1 MNKNIFSNSKSGKS
15 SKGFYTALGISALM
29 IGSACYFS
37 YSQGDKRKETKPQ
50 TSVSEA
56 AVDRNQP
63 NIPKQT
69 TIIFTT
75 TSISTTTFQ
84 TTSTVTET
92 TMAATLPAA
101 NIVVEEIPAEETAAH
116 LAAYQAPLAD
126 ISNIINLFSGTELVK
141 NTTTGSW
148 QTHNG
153 VDIAANIGDDVF
165 SIGSGEV
172 IGIND
177 DPLWGTVVIV
187 DHRNGYV
194 SKYCGLAKELPVQ
207 EGNSV
212 KAGDI
217 IGSVSDT
224 ADIES
229 GLDPHLHIE
238 VIQNGDFIDPLELFN

>member
-15 SKGFYTALGISALM
+15 STGFYTALGISALM

-56 AVDRNQP
+56 AVDRNQT

-75 TSISTTTFQ
+75 TSISTTKFQ

-116 LAAYQAPLAD
+116 SAAYQAPLTD

-141 NTTTGSW
+141 IQPQVHGKLITAL
-148 QTHNG
+148 
-153 VDIAANIGDDVF
+153 I
-165 SIGSGEV
+165 
-172 IGIND
+172 
-177 DPLWGTVVIV
+177 
-187 DHRNGYV
+187 
-194 SKYCGLAKELPVQ
+194 LPQILVMMYFQ
-207 EGNSV
+207 
-212 KAGDI
+212 
-217 IGSVSDT
+217 
-224 ADIES
+224 
-229 GLDPHLHIE
+229 
-238 VIQNGDFIDPLELFN
+238 